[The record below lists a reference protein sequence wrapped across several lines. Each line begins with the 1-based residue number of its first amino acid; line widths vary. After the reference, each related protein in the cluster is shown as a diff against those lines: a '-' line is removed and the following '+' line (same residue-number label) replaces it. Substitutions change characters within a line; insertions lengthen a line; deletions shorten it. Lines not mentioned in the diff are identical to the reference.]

1 MFGLPDHVFHAQRL
15 TKAFEARRLTAYDD
29 GAGVLTIGWGH
40 TRNVTPSMRIT
51 EREAEELFRK
61 DWAIAESAMRANVKV
76 PVNAPQKAALTMFV
90 FNIGG
95 SAFARSTCCRLINLN
110 RHKEAEEQLDRWENA
125 GGRKMRGLEL
135 RRCVERLIWQGHGP
149 AIDERFIDALR
160 GMIE

>member
-15 TKAFEARRLTAYDD
+15 TKAFEALRLRAYDD

-40 TRNVTPSMRIT
+40 TRGVTPGMSIDQAT
-51 EREAEELFRK
+51 AEAMFRS
-61 DWAIAESAMRANVKV
+61 DWATAESLMRHHVKV
-76 PVNAPQKAALTMFV
+76 PVNQPQKAALTMFV

-95 SAFARSTCCRLINLN
+95 QAFARSTCLRLLNAN
-110 RHKEAEEQLDRWENA
+110 RHNEAEEQLDRWENA

-149 AIDERFIDALR
+149 AIDDRFIDALR